1 MKEITESD
9 PKTWYEIWLPRISVA
24 LILLMVVWFGGSWVF
39 TSTSSF
45 LITMIMA
52 FFVAFAL
59 LPAVEF
65 LSRRGWK
72 RGAAAGVV
80 MFAGAS
86 IAALFVFAI
95 GNVFFGQLTNFLEA
109 LPGIVDTVADW
120 LNDTLGLELNLNE
133 LGIEVSDVAGYAA
146 GLGTGLIGVVTGLT
160 GSILGLVFSGLT
172 IGLFVFYILAD
183 WPKLRA
189 AILGWM
195 PPDQQVTADTVFSIT
210 IDKVGG
216 WVYSRGALAA
226 ISALFHFVVFL
237 VIGLPYPFALA
248 LWVGVISQ
256 FIPTI
261 GTYLAGIVPVFIA
274 LVSGDPIDALWV
286 LLAIL
291 FYQQIENYLISPKI
305 TANTMDLHPAVA
317 FGSAIIGASLLGGI
331 GALLALPV
339 AAALTALAQI
349 YGVHHELVE
358 SEHFESP
365 QQYAARMRE
374 VDEEKTRKKHERY
387 RKLGL
392 KVKDSDDGAP
402 AAEGAE

>member
-1 MKEITESD
+1 
-9 PKTWYEIWLPRISVA
+9 
-24 LILLMVVWFGGSWVF
+24 
-39 TSTSSF
+39 
-45 LITMIMA
+45 
-52 FFVAFAL
+52 
-59 LPAVEF
+59 
-65 LSRRGWK
+65 
-72 RGAAAGVV
+72 
-80 MFAGAS
+80 
-86 IAALFVFAI
+86 
-95 GNVFFGQLTNFLEA
+95 
-109 LPGIVDTVADW
+109 
-120 LNDTLGLELNLNE
+120 
-133 LGIEVSDVAGYAA
+133 
-146 GLGTGLIGVVTGLT
+146 
-160 GSILGLVFSGLT
+160 VFSALT

-189 AILGWM
+189 AVLSWM
-195 PPDQQVTADTVFSIT
+195 HPDKQVTADTVFTIT

-237 VIGLPYPFALA
+237 LIGLPYPFALA

-261 GTYLAGIVPVFIA
+261 GTYLAGVVPVFIA

-286 LLAIL
+286 LIAIL

-339 AAALTALAQI
+339 AAALTALGQI

-392 KVKDSDDGAP
+392 KVRDSDDGAP